1 MLVLA
6 MQFSR
11 SRTGDA
17 EATLLRSEGQEVDA
31 LEAPA
36 LPSGNKGGP
45 TAPLRRS
52 LKTEQRRQAI
62 PGRPGEARA
71 YEPEWSREGQLA
83 SDQLGVPFPETGK
96 ADDSLERR

>member
-17 EATLLRSEGQEVDA
+17 EATCSGRKGKRST
-31 LEAPA
+31 PWRRRR